1 MLISVTLLQTGQSL
15 KIIPVELNTGD
26 KIKIDRLLYEVVYKL
41 YDSDAD
47 VLTLYVV
54 LL

>member
-1 MLISVTLLQTGQSL
+1 MIEVKLIQTEKLL
-15 KIIPVELNTGD
+15 KVIHVDLNAGD

-41 YDSDAD
+41 YDSDVD
-47 VLTLYVV
+47 ITTLYVV